1 MHVQTV
7 LPCVVCTCTYIV
19 GARVGDARSDV
30 YDLFASFW
38 CVCQNQTWHAR
49 HKHTRTHGHICIH
62 THTHTHTQSC
72 THTHTHKRAHIHTQT
87 CTYAHKTQTCK
98 YNCMHM
104 CQQSVMHYLADG
116 ISPLN
121 LIDHTNT

>member
-1 MHVQTV
+1 MTFLLRFGVYAKTKRGMPDTNTQGHMDTYAYTLIRTRIHNHV
-7 LPCVVCTCTYIV
+7 
-19 GARVGDARSDV
+19 
-30 YDLFASFW
+30 
-38 CVCQNQTWHAR
+38 
-49 HKHTRTHGHICIH
+49 
-62 THTHTHTQSC
+62 
-72 THTHTHKRAHIHTQT
+72 HIHTQT

-98 YNCMHM
+98 YIYCNCMHM